1 MKHTLLPE
9 NVTIRSAELDVDAI
23 IVRERQR
30 EVADEHV
37 ELLRA
42 SIAETGKQIVPIA
55 VSERPNGTLVLID
68 GAHRLEAAKR
78 DGRTTIRAEVYTGLD
93 EDHENVLEFVT
104 NRARR
109 ELSPAEIL
117 AAWDT
122 FELPLYELKAREKQA
137 IAGRETLEARGQI
150 ESSPLIPA
158 GNKREPA
165 AAVSVRAAAVEK
177 TGHKPEW
184 LDKVRTIRDLA
195 ASEVAPAPVREAAQ
209 RGFAK
214 LQSSKAKVE
223 PVYQQVQKIHEV
235 VLQEQEDPEERKRRA
250 AEKRLDEV
258 VRDTTLL
265 QERLEG
271 DLRDVLMFAARQ
283 GQMGRDM
290 LRAARVALVH
300 ALTQIV
306 VVECEVDGDP
316 TVNLR
321 SIGSEVTNLLSQQ
334 SMRALGL
341 SKEGAARD

>member
-9 NVTIRSAELDVDAI
+9 NVTIRSAELNVDAI

-30 EVADEHV
+30 EVADDHV

-42 SIAETGKQIVPIA
+42 SIAQTGKQIVPIA
-55 VSERPNGTLVLID
+55 VSERPGGKLVLID

-78 DGRTTIRAEVYTGLD
+78 DGRSTIRAEVYTGLD
-93 EDHENVLEFVT
+93 EEHENVLEFVT

-109 ELSPAEIL
+109 DLSPAEIL
-117 AAWDT
+117 AAWET
-122 FELPLYELKAREKQA
+122 FDLPLYELRAKEKRAAGLMQGEHLPVIADSNNGESKAA
-137 IAGRETLEARGQI
+137 ISIAQ
-150 ESSPLIPA
+150 
-158 GNKREPA
+158 
-165 AAVSVRAAAVEK
+165 AAVEK
-177 TGHKPEW
+177 TGHDPRWFQKAQ
-184 LDKVRTIRDLA
+184 TIRDLA
-195 ASEVAPAPVREAAQ
+195 ESEEAPAPVREAAQ
-209 RGFAK
+209 RGWEK
-214 LQSSKAKVE
+214 LHDSKAKVE
-223 PVYQQVQKIHEV
+223 PVFKQVQKIHEA
-235 VLQEQEDPEERKRRA
+235 VLQEQEDPEGRKRRA

>member
-1 MKHTLLPE
+1 MKHAILPD
-9 NVTIRSAELDVDAI
+9 NVTIRPAELDVQAI

-30 EVADEHV
+30 AVADDHV
-37 ELLRA
+37 ELLQA
-42 SIAETGKQIVPIA
+42 SIAQTGKQIVPIA
-55 VSERPNGTLVLID
+55 VSERPGGKLVLID

-93 EDHENVLEFVT
+93 EEHENVLEFVT

-109 ELSPAEIL
+109 DLSPAEIH
-117 AAWDT
+117 AAWET
-122 FELPLYELKAREKQA
+122 FELPLYELKAREKQSLGGHMTA
-137 IAGRETLEARGQI
+137 VATGKVED
-150 ESSPLIPA
+150 SMLIPA
-158 GNKREPA
+158 GNKHESA
-165 AAVSVRAAAVEK
+165 TAVSIRSAAIEK

-184 LDKVRTIRDLA
+184 LDKVRRIRDLA
-195 ASEVAPAPVREAAQ
+195 ASEEAPAPVREAAQ
-209 RGFAK
+209 RGWEK
-214 LQSSKAKVE
+214 LHDSKAKVE
-223 PVYQQVQKIHEV
+223 PVFKQVQKIHEA
-235 VLQEQEDPEERKRRA
+235 VLHEQEDPVERKRRA

-306 VVECEVDGDP
+306 VVECEVDGNP

-321 SIGSEVTNLLSQQ
+321 TIGSEVTNLLSQQ

-341 SKEGAARD
+341 SKEGTTRD